1 MRRIAII
8 PGIAVLVLTALAG
21 WRIGSCELANM
32 NFQDDLHD
40 LASQVGTH
48 IGFAAPTSDEEMALS
63 VIRKAKERGIDL
75 QPTQVT
81 VRRTS
86 SGETSTLYLAA
97 DYTVPVNLAFFSFN
111 LHFAP
116 SSDKKGM

>member
-8 PGIAVLVLTALAG
+8 LGIAVLVLAVVADWQVG
-21 WRIGSCELANM
+21 ASELANM

-40 LASQVGTH
+40 LASQVGIH
-48 IGFAAPTSDEEMALS
+48 IGFAAPTSDEDTRLA

-81 VRRTS
+81 VRRTN

-97 DYTVPVNLAFFSFN
+97 DYIVPVNLAFFSFN
-111 LHFAP
+111 LHFTP
-116 SSDKKGM
+116 VSDKKTM

>member
-8 PGIAVLVLTALAG
+8 LGIAVLVLATLAG
-21 WRIGSCELANM
+21 WRIGACELANM

-48 IGFAAPTSDEEMALS
+48 IGFAAPISDEEMALS
-63 VIRKAKERGIDL
+63 VIHKAKERGIDL
-75 QPTQVT
+75 QPNQVT

>member
-8 PGIAVLVLTALAG
+8 PG
-21 WRIGSCELANM
+21 WRIGACELANM

-63 VIRKAKERGIDL
+63 VIHKARERGIDL
-75 QPTQVT
+75 QPNQVT

-86 SGETSTLYLAA
+86 SGETSTLYPAA
-97 DYTVPVNLAFFSFN
+97 DYTGPVNLAFFSFN

-116 SSDKKGM
+116 SSDKKECRS